1 MEDISEMKKKDAEK
15 LDQLIEAIDV
25 LTEAIIGD
33 MEEIIPDDSITAFRL
48 TEKVFNELEE
58 ELGEGWMNYI
68 GIT

>member
-1 MEDISEMKKKDAEK
+1 MEDTSEMKKEDEEK
-15 LDQLIEAIDV
+15 LDQLLDAIDV

-33 MEEIIPDDSITAFRL
+33 VEEMIPDDSIQAFRL
-48 TEKVFNELEE
+48 TEKVFNELEK

>member
-1 MEDISEMKKKDAEK
+1 MKKSDEEK
-15 LDQLIEAIDV
+15 LNQLIDAIDD
-25 LTEAIIGD
+25 LTNAIIGD
-33 MEEIIPDDSITAFRL
+33 MEETIPDDSIQAFRL

>member
-48 TEKVFNELEE
+48 TEKVFNELEK
-58 ELGEGWMNYI
+58 ELGEGWMNYM

>member
-1 MEDISEMKKKDAEK
+1 MKKEDEEK
-15 LDQLIEAIDV
+15 LDQLLDAIDV

-33 MEEIIPDDSITAFRL
+33 VEEIIPDVSIQAFRL
-48 TEKVFNELEE
+48 TEKVFNELEK

>member
-1 MEDISEMKKKDAEK
+1 MKKSDEEK
-15 LDQLIEAIDV
+15 LDQLIDAIDV

-33 MEEIIPDDSITAFRL
+33 MEESIPDDSIQAFRL
-48 TEKVFNELEE
+48 TEKVFNELEK